1 MQQTIEIYQT
11 SNSNRSL
18 LGMLEQDSAF
28 DVAVYDIWM
37 SECIRVNRKAIYE
50 QEDWHKKKQPAV
62 WNKTT
67 LKDGFD
73 VRQLVHTVYPK
84 GSVSKLNQA
93 RVMFKRKFLETTK
106 KLSTYVYEL
115 NTGAEVPYVFV
126 DEPELRDNRLYP
138 EFSHTMIYNTK
149 VDKIPSPLYLPVELY
164 RPLRGKGSPLSFIMN
179 RKLFVH
185 WRMNEKS
192 NPTTMLISLRSIKA
206 MMQLE
211 SEENWCAHKERTWKD
226 GFKMWT
232 DRKLK
237 QPIEAYGLF
246 RFDGFGYDDEYG
258 RMVRITRLW

>member
-1 MQQTIEIYQT
+1 METIKIYQT
-11 SNSNRSL
+11 SVSNRSL
-18 LGMLEQDSAF
+18 LSMSGQNSAF

-37 SECIRVNRKAIYE
+37 SECIRINRKAVYE
-50 QEDWHKKKQPAV
+50 QEDCHKKKKPAV

-84 GSVSKLNQA
+84 GSVADLKQA
-93 RVMFKRKFLETTK
+93 RVRFKRKFLETTK

-115 NTGAEVPYVFV
+115 NNGTEIPYVFV

-138 EFSHTMIYNTK
+138 EFSNVMIYNTK
-149 VDKIPSPLYLPVELY
+149 VDKVPSPLHLPVELY
-164 RPLRGKGSPLSFIMN
+164 RPLRGGGSPMSFIMN

-185 WRMNEKS
+185 WRMNEKQEHS
-192 NPTTMLISLRSIKA
+192 TMLISLRSIRA
-206 MMQLE
+206 MAQLE
-211 SEENWCAHKERTWKD
+211 PYEDWCAHRERQWKD

-258 RMVRITRLW
+258 RMVRITKLW